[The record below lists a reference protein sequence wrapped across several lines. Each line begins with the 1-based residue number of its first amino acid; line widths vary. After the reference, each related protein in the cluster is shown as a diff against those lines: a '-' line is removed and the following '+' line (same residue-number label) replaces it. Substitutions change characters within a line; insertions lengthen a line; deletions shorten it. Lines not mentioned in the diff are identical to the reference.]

1 MKFELIL
8 AVDSGDG
15 EITNVPLAQMTRPDV
30 SELATLGLSLCES
43 KQLLA
48 QHVEVAAN
56 AFVAAE
62 CTPFASGA
70 NPSHRR
76 PSSPGLRTMVPRLY
90 RQRRNPPTQR
100 LTHQIER
107 SPGDR
112 GRRRHAI
119 RTSDGADVDARLR
132 RLDALS
138 PEKPGLH
145 VRPLR
150 APGARGL

>member
-62 CTPFASGA
+62 CTPVASGA

-76 PSSPGLRTMVPRLY
+76 PSSPGLRTMVPGLY

-100 LTHQIER
+100 LTPPNRTLSFTLLEYLQFGERHTSPNGR
-107 SPGDR
+107 SPF
-112 GRRRHAI
+112 
-119 RTSDGADVDARLR
+119 TS
-132 RLDALS
+132 
-138 PEKPGLH
+138 PN
-145 VRPLR
+145 
-150 APGARGL
+150 